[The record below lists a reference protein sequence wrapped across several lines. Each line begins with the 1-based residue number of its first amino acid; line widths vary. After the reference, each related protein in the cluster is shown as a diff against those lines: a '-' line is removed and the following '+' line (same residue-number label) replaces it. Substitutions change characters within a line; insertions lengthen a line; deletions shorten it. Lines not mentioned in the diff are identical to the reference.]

1 MKNKMKWLDV
11 YLFLFFFF
19 LENLKIVYFIYLY
32 GYCFYVLKI
41 VYLFFDFL
49 IGNFIVFNLDICCL
63 NNECMRVIWVD
74 LWWINGF
81 ILGVNFIN
89 LFFKDMV
96 IVLVNGY
103 VIICFMV
110 DNFGICLSICRF

>member
-1 MKNKMKWLDV
+1 MFNYFILFFMKNDE
-11 YLFLFFFF
+11 F
-19 LENLKIVYFIYLY
+19 
-32 GYCFYVLKI
+32 YCKKKFWWKI

-49 IGNFIVFNLDICCL
+49 IGNFIVFNLDICCV

-74 LWWINGF
+74 LFWINGF